1 MGADREASGREAGL
15 NPSPTT
21 ATLSRFLAE
30 SRWEGIPAAIRH
42 EGKRGLL
49 NALGCILAGR
59 EDPAVAIVRRVF
71 PLEDALI
78 DAAAA
83 TAHDYD
89 DTHLPTVIHATPPVA
104 ATVLSI
110 ARKQE
115 VSGAEL
121 LHAFVLGVETT
132 CRMGN
137 AVMPGHYERG
147 WHITSTCGVF
157 GATAAAAKLLR
168 LDERQVASAL
178 GLAATQAAGLVE
190 MLGSMARVLNA
201 GFAARNGLAAA
212 RLAAAGFEGPRAPIE
227 GLRGFVNVFGGSRAF
242 DAITESLGRR
252 WELLNIR
259 WKPYP
264 SGVVLH
270 ALIDGCLEHREKLR
284 QALKIGETVQVE
296 LHPLA
301 IERTDRPEPR
311 SAIEARLSAQHAVA
325 VVILHGDA
333 GLEQFSDAAA
343 LDPAVQALRR
353 RIGVTAEPSL
363 DKMAARIRLGT
374 ASVEA
379 PAAHPMDD
387 ARLEAK
393 FARLAG
399 AQAARILET
408 MRSLESQQHISLL

>member
-15 NPSPTT
+15 NPFPTT
-21 ATLSRFLAE
+21 ETLSRFLAE

-104 ATVLSI
+104 AAVLSI
-110 ARKQE
+110 ARKQK

-178 GLAATQAAGLVE
+178 GIAATQASGLVE
-190 MLGSMARVLNA
+190 VLGSMARVLNA

-227 GLRGFVNVFGGSRAF
+227 GLRGFVNVFGGSADLPQLTQR
-242 DAITESLGRR
+242 LGER
-252 WELLNIR
+252 WEMER
-259 WKPYP
+259 VAYKPYP

-270 ALIDGCLEHREKLR
+270 ALIDACLEHRERLR
-284 QALKIGETVQVE
+284 IAQSIEVHLN
-296 LHPLA
+296 PLA
-301 IERTDRPEPR
+301 IERTDRPDPR
-311 SAIEARLSAQHAVA
+311 NSIEARLSAQHAVA
-325 VVILHGDA
+325 VALLHGEA
-333 GLEQFSDAAA
+333 GLAQFSDAAA
-343 LDPAVQALRR
+343 VDGEVQALRR
-353 RIGVTAEPSL
+353 RIVVAADARL
-363 DKMAARIRLGT
+363 DKMAARIRADG
-374 ASVEA
+374 AVIEA
-379 PAAHPMDD
+379 PESRPMDD

-399 AQAARILET
+399 AQAARLLEIV
-408 MRSLESQQHISLL
+408 RSMETLERVSLP